1 MYIFAFPMQHKKTR
15 SMKFTKMHG
24 TGNDYIYV
32 NGLVETIENPAE
44 FAIQYSDWHKGIGS
58 DGLVMI
64 LASETCDFRMRM
76 FNADGSESEMCGNA
90 SRCIGKYVYD
100 KGLTNKTTLTL
111 ETLAGVK
118 ALQLFI
124 GADQKVEKVTV
135 DMGEPILDAA
145 LIPVTSDKNRVINEP
160 LAFNSEIQYNITTVS
175 MGNPHAVIFTT
186 DILQLDLPKIGPV
199 IENAT
204 IFPRRTNTEFIE
216 VLTQNISGLKNGK
229 FCIFG
234 RDEISNAII
243 LRNNEYI
250 KIFDDLKNIDSC
262 NIAYIA
268 NDKQKMF
275 KFVGHSFRDLRILT
289 IATFSDFSLS
299 ENGMIEIQLGRRNF
313 EIIVNKKTL
322 KANSFMLKP
331 LINSYVIN

>member
-1 MYIFAFPMQHKKTR
+1 
-15 SMKFTKMHG
+15 MKFTKMHG

-44 FAIQYSDWHKGIGS
+44 FAIQYSDRHKGIGS

-160 LAFNSEIQYNITTVS
+160 LAFNSEIRYNITTVS

-216 VLTQNISGLKNGK
+216 VLTKNHVKMRVWERGSGETMACGTGACASVVAGVLNGLISRRTTVELLGG
-229 FCIFG
+229 
-234 RDEISNAII
+234 E
-243 LRNNEYI
+243 
-250 KIFDDLKNIDSC
+250 
-262 NIAYIA
+262 
-268 NDKQKMF
+268 
-275 KFVGHSFRDLRILT
+275 LT
-289 IATFSDFSLS
+289 IEWKEEDNHVYLTGGATTVF
-299 ENGMIEIQLGRRNF
+299 EGEI
-313 EIIVNKKTL
+313 
-322 KANSFMLKP
+322 
-331 LINSYVIN
+331 

>member
-1 MYIFAFPMQHKKTR
+1 
-15 SMKFTKMHG
+15 MKFTKMHG
-24 TGNDYIYV
+24 TGNHYIYV

-44 FAIQYSDWHKGIGS
+44 FAIQYSDRHKGIGS

-118 ALQLFI
+118 VLQLFI
-124 GADQKVEKVTV
+124 GVDQKVEKVTV

-160 LAFNSEIQYNITTVS
+160 LAFNSEIRYNITTVS
-175 MGNPHAVIFTT
+175 MGNPHAVIFTS

-216 VLTQNISGLKNGK
+216 VLTKNHVKMRVWERGSGETMACGTGACASVVAGVLNGLISRRTTVELLGG
-229 FCIFG
+229 
-234 RDEISNAII
+234 E
-243 LRNNEYI
+243 
-250 KIFDDLKNIDSC
+250 
-262 NIAYIA
+262 
-268 NDKQKMF
+268 
-275 KFVGHSFRDLRILT
+275 LT
-289 IATFSDFSLS
+289 IEWKEEDNHVYLTGGATTVF
-299 ENGMIEIQLGRRNF
+299 EGEI
-313 EIIVNKKTL
+313 
-322 KANSFMLKP
+322 
-331 LINSYVIN
+331 